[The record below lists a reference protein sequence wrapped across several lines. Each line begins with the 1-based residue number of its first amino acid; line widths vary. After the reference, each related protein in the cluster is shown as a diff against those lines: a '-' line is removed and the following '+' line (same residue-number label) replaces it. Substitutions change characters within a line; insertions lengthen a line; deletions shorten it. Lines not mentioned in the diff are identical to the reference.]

1 MPTTIVSAKSHRVRI
16 APHRKTV
23 AIGDRV
29 NTLGSKKIR
38 EAVAMGAWDRVVEV
52 ARRQFEAGAQI
63 LDVNMV
69 GMDIPEKVLLPMAV
83 AAIRSS
89 VDAPLALD
97 FGDPEALD
105 LALEKAGGRCLVNSV
120 SGEQE
125 KLETVMP
132 IAKKHGAAMV
142 ALLCDDDGIPETPQ
156 GRLWV
161 ANAILDYGTRFGFT
175 LDDFLFDCVAMG
187 VATDVEAGAVTLD
200 TIDLVRRELDANMTL
215 GASNVS
221 FGMPRRR
228 AIDAHYLALA
238 ISRGVN
244 APMTDV
250 TNDALRWAM
259 LSADA
264 IMGKD
269 KLGIRFIRETRKEDR
284 QALGGDNG

>member
-16 APHRKTV
+16 APGRKTV
-23 AIGDRV
+23 AIGDRC

-38 EAVAMGAWDRVVEV
+38 DAVAMGAWDKVVEV
-52 ARRQFEAGAQI
+52 ARKQFDAGAQI

-89 VDAPLALD
+89 VDAPLAID

-105 LALEKAGGRCLVNSV
+105 LALEKAGGRCLVNSI

-132 IAKKHGAAMV
+132 IARKHGAAMV
-142 ALLCDDDGIPETPQ
+142 ALLCDDDGIPATPE

-161 ANAILDYGTRFGFT
+161 ANAILDHGTRFGFT
-175 LDDFLFDCVAMG
+175 LDDFLFDCIATG
-187 VATDVEAGAVTLD
+187 VATDVDAGACTLA
-200 TIDLVRRELDANMTL
+200 TIDLVRRELGANMTL

-238 ISRGVN
+238 IARGVN

-250 TNDALRWAM
+250 TNEALRWAM
-259 LSADA
+259 LTTDA

-284 QALGGDNG
+284 GGSHG